1 MRTDI
6 PLLEAEFI
14 VHKLIGTVHQLTLG
28 LDALKNEVVS
38 SKELTEPLAM
48 KLEMIGSL
56 LSTATEEHESLKA
69 QLGVK
74 DE

>member
-1 MRTDI
+1 MKTDI
-6 PLLEAEFI
+6 PLLEAEFL

-38 SKELTEPLAM
+38 SKELTKPLVM

-56 LSTATEEHESLKA
+56 LSRATGEHDRLKA